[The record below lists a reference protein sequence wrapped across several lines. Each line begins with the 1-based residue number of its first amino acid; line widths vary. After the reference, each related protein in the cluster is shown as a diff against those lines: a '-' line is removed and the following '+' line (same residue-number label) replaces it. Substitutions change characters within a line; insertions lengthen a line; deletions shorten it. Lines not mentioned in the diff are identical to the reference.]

1 MAVLMRTSLAEGEIE
16 NESPCDRCDHRI
28 IGGARIYHRIIGGAR
43 ICCGG
48 PQQGGGVPGRGAE
61 KEGRRRDREG
71 VQRHA
76 QEDQP
81 RTARE
86 EGGPVGEYALMRKGR
101 PRSAVSS
108 FGSLTRRSARRNTNP
123 LSR

>member
-16 NESPCDRCDHRI
+16 NESLCDRCDHRI
-28 IGGARIYHRIIGGAR
+28 IDGARIYHRIIGGAR

-81 RTARE
+81 RTAGE
-86 EGGPVGEYALMRKGR
+86 ESGPLGEYALMRN
-101 PRSAVSS
+101 AAA
-108 FGSLTRRSARRNTNP
+108 GSGLLIRLAHAALATA
-123 LSR
+123 

>member
-16 NESPCDRCDHRI
+16 NESLCDRC
-28 IGGARIYHRIIGGAR
+28 YHRIIGGAR

-86 EGGPVGEYALMRKGR
+86 EGGPVGEHALMRVAA
-101 PRSAVSS
+101 AVGG
-108 FGSLTRRSARRNTNP
+108 FVIRLAHAALGTA
-123 LSR
+123 